1 MTARISTSDGRLV
14 IHRTGVGRWFGSSL
28 DVPLAHVISVDVAD
42 PADTRRWVK
51 GIRLAGI
58 EIPRLRAAGL
68 YRQGPDLVWWDV
80 GRGDQAVVIA
90 FRDER
95 LARAIVE
102 VDDPAGVKAALE
114 QATA

>member
-95 LARAIVE
+95 LAKAIVE
-102 VDDPAGVKAALE
+102 VDDPRA
-114 QATA
+114 